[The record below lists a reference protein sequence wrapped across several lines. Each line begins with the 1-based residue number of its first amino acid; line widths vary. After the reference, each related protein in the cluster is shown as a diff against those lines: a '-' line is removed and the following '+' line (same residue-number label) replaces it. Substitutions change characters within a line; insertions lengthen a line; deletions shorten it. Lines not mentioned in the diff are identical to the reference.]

1 MIIIITVQHVKV
13 DKCYN
18 GLKMNKL
25 DNNIQYLNV
34 KIRQSVIQQQHI
46 QDNIQYLE
54 MD

>member
-1 MIIIITVQHVKV
+1 MMIIITVQHVKV

-18 GLKMNKL
+18 GQKMNKL

-34 KIRQSVIQQQHI
+34 KIKQNVIQQQDI

-54 MD
+54 MN